1 MNDEI
6 RASRISVPRQV
17 RKVTP
22 EDREENDERFRKA
35 LAGMTQSEEGEGRAD
50 RKPQP
55 APQPPRADS
64 PEAGA
69 PPDDDQSKLGRNLD
83 LRT

>member
-22 EDREENDERFRKA
+22 EDRDENDERFRKA
-35 LAGMTQSEEGEGRAD
+35 LASMEQSEEGEAGKG

-55 APQPPRADS
+55 GAQPPQADG

-69 PPDDDQSKLGRNLD
+69 ASGDDQSKLGRNLD